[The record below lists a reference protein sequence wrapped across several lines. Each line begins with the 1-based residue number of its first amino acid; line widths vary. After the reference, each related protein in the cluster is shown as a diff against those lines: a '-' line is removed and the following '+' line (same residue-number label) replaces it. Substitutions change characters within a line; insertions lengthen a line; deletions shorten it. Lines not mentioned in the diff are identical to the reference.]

1 MKKIFYLLLLGFVF
15 VKVQAQIINP
25 VKWEPRIEKK
35 STSEYVLT
43 FNGNIEAG
51 WHVYSQFTPEDG
63 PLPAEFIFHDNK
75 SNYEFIGKAT
85 ESETKREFNE
95 IFGVNEIFISDKVVY
110 TFTN

>member
-63 PLPAEFIFHDNK
+63 PLPAEFIFHDN
-75 SNYEFIGKAT
+75 
-85 ESETKREFNE
+85 
-95 IFGVNEIFISDKVVY
+95 
-110 TFTN
+110 